1 MRTPWQIQQAV
12 IKALLIRELKTRFGS
27 SPLGYAWAIIGP
39 FLQILIMVLIFS
51 AINRAGYQ
59 GLPYPL
65 FFAPAILLLN
75 FLTSMMTS
83 GAATIKANKGLFNYK
98 QVKPFD
104 AFVTRLLLEST
115 IMLVVFVVIFLVY
128 LWWGYEIHIQ
138 NPLLAF
144 AIIISLAMLGLGFAI
159 IFGSLNLYFKDTE
172 KLIPL
177 LTRPLFF
184 ISCVMY
190 PLIVVPQEYLHFFLW
205 NPLVHAIELMRIA
218 LYANYLSPDVD
229 LFYLFQCG
237 LVSLFIGLLFY
248 RTHWQ
253 RMVAT

>member
-39 FLQILIMVLIFS
+39 FLQILIMVVIFS
-51 AINRAGYQ
+51 AINRTGYQ

-104 AFVTRLLLEST
+104 VESFSYYPKEFMNINLKT
-115 IMLVVFVVIFLVY
+115 C
-128 LWWGYEIHIQ
+128 
-138 NPLLAF
+138 P
-144 AIIISLAMLGLGFAI
+144 IIIFEVP
-159 IFGSLNLYFKDTE
+159 LNLV
-172 KLIPL
+172 L
-177 LTRPLFF
+177 RP
-184 ISCVMY
+184 Y
-190 PLIVVPQEYLHFFLW
+190 
-205 NPLVHAIELMRIA
+205 
-218 LYANYLSPDVD
+218 
-229 LFYLFQCG
+229 
-237 LVSLFIGLLFY
+237 
-248 RTHWQ
+248 
-253 RMVAT
+253 